1 MQYYKINIIGLLLLV
16 SLVEIS
22 CKKQLDIKPDAKLVT
37 PQKLSDLQAIL
48 DYDPY
53 MVQDMGMDESSADN
67 YYLTDDDYD
76 GMNEIDRRMYT
87 WEKDNLFLGPN
98 SDWGRGYRRVYYAN
112 TVLDFLPKIIQTA
125 SNTANWNDVKG
136 QALFVR
142 GTSFFK
148 LANGWSPAYDVT
160 DEGTGLGIPL
170 RLTADF
176 NEKSVRPTVHQ
187 SFDQILADLKGAAML
202 LPAQN
207 LLKTRPSKGAAW
219 AYLSRIFLAMHQYD
233 NALKYADSAISISG
247 TLMDFN
253 SLNVADNFPIQRFNT
268 EIIFHNF
275 SGAALIDPYYVKI
288 DSVLYNSYDNND
300 LRKQV
305 FFYVMPN
312 NRLGFK
318 GSYSNYEGEFSGIAT
333 DELYLNRAEC
343 YARAGSITNALN
355 DLNTL
360 LAKRYK
366 TGSFVPL
373 TASTPSAALS
383 LVLQERRKELVM
395 RFTRW
400 MDIKRL
406 NKEGAAITIRRLVH
420 GQLYNLLPN
429 DLRYALPIPEDVIA
443 LSGMQQNP
451 R

>member
-1 MQYYKINIIGLLLLV
+1 MFLLISLLI
-16 SLVEIS
+16 LS
-22 CKKQLDIKPDAKLVT
+22 CKKQLEVKPDAKLVT
-37 PQKLSDLQAIL
+37 PQKLSDLQALL

-76 GMNEIDRRMYT
+76 GMNETDQRIYS
-87 WEKDNLFLGPN
+87 WQKDNLFSGPN
-98 SDWGRGYRRVYYAN
+98 CDWGRGYRRVYYAN
-112 TVLDFLPKIIQTA
+112 TVLDFLPQITQTA
-125 SNTANWNDVKG
+125 ANTTSWNDVKG

-148 LANGWSPAYDVT
+148 LVNGWSPAYDVT

-176 NEKSVRPTVHQ
+176 NEKSVRSTVHQ
-187 SFDQILADLKGAAML
+187 CYDRILADLKGAAGL
-202 LPAQN
+202 LPVQN
-207 LLKTRPSKGAAW
+207 ILKTRPSKASAW
-219 AYLSRIFLAMHQYD
+219 AYLSRVFIAMHQYE
-233 NALKYADSAISISG
+233 NALKYADSAILISG
-247 TLMDFN
+247 ALMDFN
-253 SLNVADNFPIQRFNT
+253 SLNVADNFPIPRFNVET
-268 EIIFHNF
+268 IFYNF

-305 FFYVMPN
+305 YFTSLPN
-312 NRLGFK
+312 NRIGFK

-333 DELYLNRAEC
+333 DEVYLNRAEC
-343 YARAGSITNALN
+343 YARAGNMTGALN

-366 TGSFVPL
+366 TGTFVPL
-373 TASTPSAALS
+373 TASTTSAVLS

-406 NKEGAAITIRRLVH
+406 NKEGASITIRRLVH
-420 GQLYNLLPN
+420 GQQYNLFPN
-429 DLRYALPIPEDVIA
+429 DLRYSLPIPEDVIA